1 MQDRKWRKFI
11 YLLFAS
17 ALLLGTFTANAV
29 SIDKIEVGSHLG
41 EPFFAEAP
49 LKLESNELAS
59 KVFVEIAGA
68 SDYKIFE
75 VYRDPT
81 LNDIRADVTS
91 DTRGVRVKL
100 TSRSRIKTPFLNLVL
115 KIRYGR
121 VSRFKKFPVF
131 LDAPKSATLASDKQP
146 QPVVKAVTA
155 PVAKSSARN
164 LTKNA
169 GQAIAAPVQNS
180 SQVASTANNAP
191 DGWARTDRY
200 GPIVR
205 GDSLSIIAQ
214 RLRVDYR
221 YSINQVMMAMFNKN
235 PESFNRDNI
244 NLIKAGSYLKVPSA
258 AEVEAHSKSDA
269 QAFLGKQEV
278 AWKQLTAQPRY
289 AAEAEAQRTRYAKR
303 ISVGEQASGSASAPA
318 GGAQSAIDSSM
329 KKPAVQPETVSSAP
343 VSPVDEAPIA
353 KSAAV
358 TAEQGAGDRGTTARA
373 DEIVSEVVKAQEQTN
388 QILKKL
394 QEQNQSLQQQLLNN
408 QQHLEAI
415 QKKANDDAATEAAAK
430 ARIEKLELLLTRLQS
445 RLEQTPAQQSATVSA
460 ETNWMIW
467 LLIAVVAILL
477 VIVVILMRRE
487 PEHPAEG
494 AVSSSNSEPEA
505 ATQTGEVKALESV
518 IEDEVAHIETGAN
531 ALDESGKTAEID
543 ALASFTDELS
553 DTDTTELDTFDAESE
568 PDPDIDYLSEADVY
582 IRYGMEDEAIKQ
594 LDMALKLQ
602 PDNVEAHIRKAE
614 LLLGKSDKSGLD
626 ETIAAATMTLTA
638 VDLARYKTSIEKLG
652 LDLDESDDDAGTALE
667 QAQDTQPLGESATTD
682 LDFAL
687 SDIDVPDIEED
698 KQQKVQEEQ
707 QQRAEEAAEEA
718 LDWLH
723 DDAFDGTVKVEP
735 ALDLL
740 NEEQPAVADQE
751 TLSPAAGEE
760 VEATRMMGDLLSEF
774 SPESAE
780 VESEPKA
787 SEQASVTD
795 ELDSFEVMS
804 GTTQE
809 LDSLLSEFSEP
820 ELKSATEA
828 PEDGG
833 ATQQLDQLLGE
844 FHRDD
849 AQTDVVAD
857 TPMADDTDAMHE
869 LDNLLT
875 EFSEPD
881 LTSATEAPV
890 DSGATQQLDQLLG
903 EFDREDAATDAVAA
917 SPMEDDAGAM
927 QELGNLLTEFSE
939 PDLTSATEAPVD
951 RGATQHLDQLLSEFD
966 DDDDDLSFGSGTGID
981 AALIDQGQADRNEV
995 ISSAAATRID
1005 HGATQELDHLLAE
1018 FADADELEISTPSE
1032 LDASFFA
1039 PENDKSDDAIGLDT
1053 DHGATQALDS
1063 LLTEFA
1069 DESDE
1074 VADQID
1080 GEPDLNEQQI
1090 DADRAERDDSETD
1103 ESGAGATQALGRLL
1117 DEVTDDEDDKKGSK

>member
-1 MQDRKWRKFI
+1 MLTVHVNGLALEASEGNMQDRKWRKFV

-17 ALLLGTFTANAV
+17 ALLLGAFNANAV

-205 GDSLSIIAQ
+205 GDSLSIIAE

-221 YSINQVMMAMFNKN
+221 YSRNQIMMALFNKN
-235 PESFNRDNI
+235 PKSFDRDNI

-269 QAFLGKQEV
+269 QAFLGKQEA

-303 ISVGEQASGSASAPA
+303 ISVGEQASGSAAAPA
-318 GGAQSAIDSSM
+318 GEAQPAIESSL
-329 KKPAVQPETVSSAP
+329 KKPAVRTQPETTPSAP
-343 VSPVDEAPIA
+343 VSPVAEAPVA
-353 KSAAV
+353 QPAAV
-358 TAEQGAGDRGTTARA
+358 TAEQGAGGAVARA
-373 DEIVSEVVKAQEQTN
+373 EEIVSEVVKAQEETN
-388 QILKKL
+388 QILEKL
-394 QEQNQSLQQQLLNN
+394 QEQNQALQQQLLDN
-408 QQHLEAI
+408 QQHLEAM
-415 QKKANDDAATEAAAK
+415 QKKTTDDAATEAASK

-445 RLEQTPAQQSATVSA
+445 RLEQTPAQQAEPVSA

-467 LLIAVVAILL
+467 LLIALVAILL

-487 PEHPAEG
+487 PEHPAEV
-494 AVSSSNSEPEA
+494 AVPSSDSEPEA

-518 IEDEVAHIETGAN
+518 IEDEVAHIETGAS
-531 ALDESGKTAEID
+531 APVETGKTAEID

-553 DTDTTELDTFDAESE
+553 DTDTTELDTFDIESD

-594 LDMALKLQ
+594 LDMALKLR
-602 PDNVEAHIRKAE
+602 PDNVEAHIKKAE

-626 ETIAAATMTLTA
+626 ETVAAATMTLTA
-638 VDLARYKTSIEKLG
+638 VDLDRFKASIEKLG
-652 LDLDESDDDAGTALE
+652 LDLDESDEDAGTALE
-667 QAQDTQPLGESATTD
+667 QAQDTLPLDESATGD

-698 KQQKVQEEQ
+698 QQQKVQEEQ
-707 QQRAEEAAEEA
+707 QQRAEDSAEEA

-723 DDAFDGTVKVEP
+723 DEAFDGTLKVEP

-740 NEEQPAVADQE
+740 DEEQPAITDQDAV
-751 TLSPAAGEE
+751 SPAAGDK
-760 VEATRMMGDLLSEF
+760 VEATQVMGDLLSEF

-780 VESEPKA
+780 IESESEA

-804 GTTQE
+804 GATQE

-820 ELKSATEA
+820 ESTPAIEA
-828 PEDGG
+828 PVDGG
-833 ATQQLDQLLGE
+833 ATQQLDKLLGE
-844 FHRDD
+844 FDQED
-849 AQTDVVAD
+849 APTDLVTD
-857 TPMADDTDAMHE
+857 TPVAEDTGATQE

-881 LTSATEAPV
+881 VSSATEAPV
-890 DSGATQQLDQLLG
+890 DS
-903 EFDREDAATDAVAA
+903 
-917 SPMEDDAGAM
+917 
-927 QELGNLLTEFSE
+927 
-939 PDLTSATEAPVD
+939 
-951 RGATQHLDQLLSEFD
+951 GATQHLDQLLSEFD

-981 AALIDQGQADRNEV
+981 AALIDQGQAERNEL
-995 ISSAAATRID
+995 ISDAASEID

-1018 FADADELEISTPSE
+1018 FAETDEQEIADTGE

-1039 PENDKSDDAIGLDT
+1039 PGDDESDDDAIGLDT
-1053 DHGATQALDS
+1053 DHGATQELDS

-1069 DESDE
+1069 EESDE
-1074 VADQID
+1074 VTDQIE
-1080 GEPDLNEQQI
+1080 GEPAVNEQQI
-1090 DADRAERDDSETD
+1090 EADRAERNDSETD
-1103 ESGAGATQALGRLL
+1103 ESGAGATQVLGRLL
-1117 DEVTDDEDDKKGSK
+1117 DEFNDDEDDKKGSK